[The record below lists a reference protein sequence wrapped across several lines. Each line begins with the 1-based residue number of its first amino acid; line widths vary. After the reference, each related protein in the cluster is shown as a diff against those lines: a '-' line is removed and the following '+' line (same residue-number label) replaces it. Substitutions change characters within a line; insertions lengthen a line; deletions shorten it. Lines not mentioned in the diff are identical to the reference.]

1 MKKLI
6 TICALVT
13 LAAAFGSTARAD
25 NLVSWDFSLET
36 SGEDVVT
43 PLTPTNINIDVGYPR
58 YDYTWVLSTSN
69 VWVSGTGWLDIDMPS
84 GGSDHVD
91 GGVPFVDELILHI
104 DSPGI
109 TADFYLTVDSGG
121 FGTVSMENI
130 TLGTYPPYGEATR
143 AWLEGNV
150 TVTAV
155 PEPATV
161 CLLGLGGLSLL
172 CRRRKGPIFRGKQK

>member
-13 LAAAFGSTARAD
+13 LAAAFGSTAKAD
-25 NLVSWDFSLET
+25 NPVSWDFSLVT
-36 SGEDVVT
+36 SGEDVATFPT
-43 PLTPTNINIDVGYPR
+43 PNINIDVGYPQ
-58 YDYTWVLSTSN
+58 YDYTWVLSTRN
-69 VWVSGTGWLDIDMPS
+69 VWVSGTTWVDIDMPDS
-84 GGSDHVD
+84 GSDHVD
-91 GGVPFVDELILHI
+91 GGIPFVDELILHI
-104 DSPGI
+104 DCPGI
-109 TADFYLTVDSGG
+109 TADFCLTVNTGG
-121 FGTVSMENI
+121 YGWISLENI
-130 TLGTYPPYGEATR
+130 TFSQHPLGEATR

-172 CRRRKGPIFRGKQK
+172 CRRRRGHIFRGKQK

>member
-1 MKKLI
+1 MRKLI

-13 LAAAFGSTARAD
+13 LAAAFGSTAKAD
-25 NLVSWDFSLET
+25 SPVSWDFALVT
-36 SGEDVVT
+36 SGEDVATSPT
-43 PLTPTNINIDVGYPR
+43 PNINIDVGYPQ
-58 YDYTWVLSTSN
+58 YDYTWVLSTKN
-69 VWVSGTGWLDIDMPS
+69 VWVSGADWLDIDIPS

-91 GGVPFVDELILHI
+91 GIPFVDELILHI

-121 FGTVSMENI
+121 FGTVSMKNI
-130 TLGTYPPYGEATR
+130 TLGTYPGYGEATR
-143 AWLEGNV
+143 AWLGGNV

-172 CRRRKGPIFRGKQK
+172 RRRRRA